1 MDEEDGRLGPRA
13 QKSGRVD
20 VLPDASMKSLCHSPK
35 PLHRVHPI
43 SDLKSRPDFCAHQD
57 LTKVR
62 ECHENVPGK

>member
-13 QKSGRVD
+13 RQTGRID
-20 VLPDASMKSLCHSPK
+20 VLRDALMMSLCHSPK
-35 PLHRVHPI
+35 PLHTVLQI
-43 SDLKSRPDFCAHQD
+43 SDLSSGPDICAHKD